1 MRTIVLCLM
10 TLALVSFSVP
20 DTSLTDQERKLGMDQ
35 LTNSKNHLLTAIK
48 GLSPAQLNFKA
59 TPTSWSIAECTE
71 HIAISESLLYGMVE
85 DALKTPADPS
95 RRGEVKMTDEQ
106 VIGMISSRDS
116 KFKTAE
122 PFEPTGKFGSHD
134 GTVKEFLAKRDAHI
148 AYVKSTKDDLRNRY
162 AVRPFGTFDT
172 FQAILFM
179 AGHSE
184 RHTKQIEEVKADPN
198 FPKK

>member
-1 MRTIVLCLM
+1 M

-48 GLSPAQLNFKA
+48 GLSPGQLNFKA

>member
-1 MRTIVLCLM
+1 M
-10 TLALVSFSVP
+10 SFHVP
-20 DTSLTDQERKLGMDQ
+20 ETSLTDQERKLAVDQ
-35 LTNSKNHLLTAIK
+35 LTNSKNHFMSAIK

-59 TPTSWSIAECTE
+59 SPASWSVAECAE
-71 HIAISESLLYGMVE
+71 HIAISESMLFAMVE
-85 DALKTPADPS
+85 DAVKQPADPS

-106 VIGMISSRDS
+106 VIGMITNRTS

-122 PFEPTGKFGSHD
+122 PFEPTGKFGNHE
-134 GTVKEFLAKRDAHI
+134 GTVKEFVAKRDAHI
-148 AYVKSTKDDLRNRY
+148 AFVKSTKDDLRNRY
-162 AVRPFGTFDT
+162 AVRPFGTFDS

-184 RHTKQIEEVKADPN
+184 RHILQMEEVKADPN